1 MNIHH
6 LRPARGRRP
15 ARGLLAVG
23 LLVTPLLAACQ
34 SAGAGGGGSDAD
46 AAAIVKE
53 SEARVKAAMADV
65 TTGAPSSSPP
75 VQKDKF
81 VIMIPCSVAS
91 EGCAQPARAALD
103 AAEEIGW
110 RAQMID
116 GKDTADTQN
125 AAVRQAL
132 ALKPDGII
140 TFAINPKTIQGAL
153 DEARRQ
159 GVKVVASSATKSDL
173 VDFSDNPSTEAWKLS
188 GSLLADYAITRTKG
202 RVKALVLHDT
212 GFDVLVDRHGAFVD
226 RLRECKTCTIQE
238 DQTFTFSDLANSVPR
253 LVQQMAQR
261 HPDFNTIY
269 IDYDYAVPAVL
280 QGLRSIGTEGK
291 VVLGSDGTSAA
302 IQLIREGGG
311 QSATTAFALGWIG
324 WSDVDALNR
333 IFAGESPEPAAE
345 VIGVKLIDQ
354 GIAQDID
361 GLWGGDVDY
370 EAAYRTLWKV
380 G

>member
-226 RLRECKTCTIQE
+226 RLRECTTCTIQE